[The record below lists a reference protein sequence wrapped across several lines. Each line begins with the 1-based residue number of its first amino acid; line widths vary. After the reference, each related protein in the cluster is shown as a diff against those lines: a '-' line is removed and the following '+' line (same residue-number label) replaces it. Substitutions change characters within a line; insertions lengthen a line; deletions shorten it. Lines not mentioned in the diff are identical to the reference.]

1 MKIFHHLSR
10 EPVLDLPSTVRRAN
24 VLAPMNE
31 LLELMGA
38 SRAMESLRGDIRRLV
53 GTRPAQR
60 LPSVLIQGETGTGK
74 GLVARLLHRLGQRRD
89 GAFVDVNC
97 AAIPETLLE
106 SELFGYERGAFTDA
120 RRSKPGLFQTAHRGT
135 IFLDE
140 IGLLPEALQAKLLKA
155 IEERSVRRLGATQ
168 SEHVDVWIIS
178 ATNADLS
185 AAVRTAKFRADL
197 YHRLAVVPLSL
208 PPLRER
214 DDDALL
220 LAEHF
225 LARASA
231 DYGLPS
237 RRLTADARARVR
249 AYSWPGNIR
258 ELANTMERAALL
270 SETPEVS
277 AAVLELKEAAVDAH
291 VETSRPTPR
300 PIQLNNAIHEHL
312 QTVLDENNGNISR
325 AAAVLGIARNTLR
338 AHIRKFGLSVPDAPH
353 GGRPAP
359 APGSPSRDTVRAV
372 VREAPTPAVAP
383 HPGRLRWERRLL
395 AALAISLD
403 AAPDVAAFELA
414 STQQELIWKLRS
426 FGARVEELTPVGMV
440 ALFGLE
446 PMEDATSRAAHAALA
461 MLRTLDREQGEAAT
475 GVRARFAI
483 HARRCLIA
491 HGIDM
496 IGMDATDRREARALL
511 EQLLQMAGP
520 NSIVADHAAAAFLQ
534 RRFELESAGAS
545 TVPSGRTYRVIG
557 PGRAGFESA
566 GRELS
571 PFVGRDQDLNP
582 LQSLLARAEKGRGQ
596 VVGIMGEPGIG
607 KSRLLHEFRQCL
619 TEGRVTYLEGRCLS
633 YGDTIPYL
641 PIIDILRSML
651 GITEAD
657 SSEMIVEKMR
667 SGLHV
672 LAMEP
677 KEWAPCLLH
686 LLGRREA
693 AESVASLSPEAVKA
707 RTIEAL
713 QQMIF
718 RSSRLRP
725 IVVAIEDLQW
735 IDQASEHALSSL
747 AETAATSRI
756 LLLVTYRPSHQPP
769 WLGRSY
775 ASQLALQRLSD
786 ADSLAVVRSI
796 VPEDRLA
803 PELEQT
809 IISHADGIPFFLEEL
824 VRAVVEHPDLV
835 SEVSVPETIQDVLVA
850 RLDRLPAEERELL
863 QTASVIG
870 KDVSVAILGAVTGV
884 AEPVLRR
891 QLGRLQAAEFLYE
904 KDLLS
909 TAPEFTFKHALTHEV
924 TYRSVL
930 EAGRRALHAR
940 VAGVIETLYP
950 ERVDEYLD
958 RLAHHAVRGGVWE
971 KAVPYLRR
979 AGQRALMSSANRE
992 AAEFF
997 RQALNAL
1004 GQLPQTP
1011 AILQQAIDVRLS
1023 LRDALWVLAEL
1034 SELQRHLRAA
1044 ETLAV
1049 SLGDRRRE
1057 GRIACYLCQYSW
1069 AVVALDAALEAGER
1083 ALAIAES
1090 LPDPALREETSFYLG
1105 LVHLARGDARRAAD
1119 MFSTN
1124 LKTLDNVIQ
1133 AHPGEFPSPRFAA
1146 NGPILVRGWMA
1157 RVLAEL
1163 GNFADAEAWGQEA
1176 VRLAESG
1183 KSPFALIAALAGL
1196 GASYVRR
1203 GQPRHAIPLL
1213 QSALDL
1219 CRGYNFNNWLATV
1232 AGYLGSAYASLGEV
1246 DSGLEL
1252 LQTAVDVGSRAGI
1265 MSSYSLWLT
1274 HLGEAC
1280 LLAHRPQ
1287 DALVHARRALAL
1299 ASEHKERGYEA
1310 WALRLIAE
1318 IAASADP
1325 PDRDEAETRYGEALA
1340 LAERLGMRPLVA
1352 RCHLGLGR
1360 LYERVGERTRAE
1372 THLARGTGLCREL
1385 AMPLA
1390 QGPEAA

>member
-1 MKIFHHLSR
+1 
-10 EPVLDLPSTVRRAN
+10 
-24 VLAPMNE
+24 
-31 LLELMGA
+31 
-38 SRAMESLRGDIRRLV
+38 MESLRGDIRRLV
-53 GTRPAQR
+53 GTRPAHR

-74 GLVARLLHRLGQRRD
+74 GLVARLLHRLGARRD

-140 IGLLPEALQAKLLKA
+140 VGLLPEALQAKLLKV

-168 SEHVDVWIIS
+168 AEHVDVWIIS
-178 ATNADLS
+178 ATNTDLS
-185 AAVRTAKFRADL
+185 AAIATRKFRADL

-237 RRLTADARARVR
+237 KTLTADARAQVM

-258 ELANTMERAALL
+258 ELANTMERSPRLP
-270 SETPEVS
+270 ETPEIS
-277 AAVLELKEAAVDAH
+277 AAVLELKEAAVDAS
-291 VETSRPTPR
+291 VETSRPTRTIP
-300 PIQLNNAIHEHL
+300 LNNAIHEHL
-312 QTVLDENNGNISR
+312 QTVLNENNGNISR
-325 AAAVLGIARNTLR
+325 AAAILGIARNTLR
-338 AHIRKFGLSVPDAPH
+338 AHIRKFGLSVPDAPR
-353 GGRPAP
+353 GGRPVP
-359 APGSPSRDTVRAV
+359 ATGSPSRDTVRAI
-372 VREAPTPAVAP
+372 VREAPTPAS
-383 HPGRLRWERRLL
+383 HSGRLRWEHRLI
-395 AALAISLD
+395 AALATSLD

-414 STQQELIWKLRS
+414 STQQELIWKLQS

-461 MLRTLDREQGEAAT
+461 MLRTLERDQGEPAT
-475 GVRARFAI
+475 AVKARFAI

-496 IGMDATDRREARALL
+496 IGMDAADRREARALL
-511 EQLLQMAGP
+511 EQLLQTAEP
-520 NSIVADHAAAAFLQ
+520 YSIVADHVAAEFLR
-534 RRFELESAGAS
+534 RRFDLESVGAS
-545 TVPSGRTYRVIG
+545 AGPSGRKYRVIG
-557 PGRAGFESA
+557 PGRTGFESG

-582 LQSLLARAEKGRGQ
+582 LQSLLARAETGRGQ
-596 VVGIMGEPGIG
+596 VAGIMGEPGIG

-633 YGDTIPYL
+633 YGNTIPYL

-651 GITEAD
+651 GIVEAD
-657 SSEMIVEKMR
+657 SSETIVEKLR
-667 SGLHV
+667 SGLQA

-677 KEWAPCLLH
+677 KEWAPYILH

-735 IDQASEHALSSL
+735 IDQTSEHALSSL
-747 AETAATSRI
+747 AETVATSRI
-756 LLLVTYRPSHQPP
+756 LLLVTYRPSHQPS

-775 ASQLALQRLSD
+775 ATQLALQRLSD

-809 IISHADGIPFFLEEL
+809 IVSHADGIPFFLEEL
-824 VRAVVEHPDLV
+824 VRAVVEDPDLV
-835 SEVSVPETIQDVLVA
+835 SEVSVPETIQDVLMA

-863 QTASVIG
+863 QTASVLG

-884 AEPVLRR
+884 AEAVLRR

-904 KDLLS
+904 KTLLS
-909 TAPEFTFKHALTHEV
+909 ATPEFTFKHALTHEV

-930 EAGRRALHAR
+930 EAGRRALHSR
-940 VAGVIETLYP
+940 VMGAIETLYP
-950 ERVDEYLD
+950 ERLSEYLD
-958 RLAHHAVRGGVWE
+958 RLAYHAVRSGVWE

-979 AGQRALMSSANRE
+979 AGERALMSSANRE

-1011 AILQQAIDVRLS
+1011 AIVEQAIDVRLN

-1034 SELQRHLRAA
+1034 AELHRHLRAA
-1044 ETLAV
+1044 EALAV

-1057 GRIACYLCQYSW
+1057 GWIACYLCQYSW

-1083 ALAIAES
+1083 ALAISQS

-1105 LVHLARGDARRAAD
+1105 LVHLARGDARQAAE

-1124 LKTLDNVIQ
+1124 LKTLDDVVQ
-1133 AHPGEFPSPRFAA
+1133 AYRGEFPSARFAA

-1163 GNFADAEAWGQEA
+1163 GNFADAEAWGHEA

-1183 KSPFALIAALAGL
+1183 KSPFALIAALTGL

-1203 GQPRHAIPLL
+1203 GQPSHAIPPL
-1213 QSALDL
+1213 QSALEL

-1232 AGYLGSAYASLGEV
+1232 AAYLGSAHASLGEI
-1246 DSGLEL
+1246 DRGIALLE
-1252 LQTAVDVGSRAGI
+1252 TAVDVGTRAGI

-1280 LLAHRPQ
+1280 LLAHRTQ
-1287 DALVHARRALAL
+1287 EALVHARRALAL

-1325 PDRDEAETRYGEALA
+1325 PARAEAETKYQEALA
-1340 LAERLGMRPLVA
+1340 LAERLGMRPLEA
-1352 RCHLGLGR
+1352 RCHLGLGH
-1360 LYERVGERTRAE
+1360 LYERVGDRTRAE
-1372 THLARGTGLCREL
+1372 THLARGAGLCREL